1 MFVRNNRSPVFDP
14 EVTLSGSSVPF
25 KCTINHL
32 GVIMDSRRQSE
43 TSVEARVR
51 KFFDGVNAVLG
62 RIGGV
67 CASQK
72 VWMEIVDRQL
82 FPIMAYGC
90 HLWELERTDVKM
102 MINMALRKG
111 VRRGLGMRRNE
122 SICDRFGGKFQESV
136 ERMKKLKES
145 FLQRAFYSL
154 NGLVRGLL
162 ILMNDKKLHLG
173 MS

>member
-1 MFVRNNRSPVFDP
+1 
-14 EVTLSGSSVPF
+14 
-25 KCTINHL
+25 
-32 GVIMDSRRQSE
+32 MDSQRQSK

-51 KFFDGVNAVLG
+51 KFFGGVNAVLG
-62 RIGGV
+62 RIGSV
-67 CASQK
+67 CESQK

-82 FPIMAYGC
+82 FPILSYGC

-122 SICDRFGGKFQESV
+122 SICDCFGGKFQESV

-154 NGLVRGLL
+154 NGLVRGLVSYS
-162 ILMNDKKLHLG
+162 DE
-173 MS
+173 